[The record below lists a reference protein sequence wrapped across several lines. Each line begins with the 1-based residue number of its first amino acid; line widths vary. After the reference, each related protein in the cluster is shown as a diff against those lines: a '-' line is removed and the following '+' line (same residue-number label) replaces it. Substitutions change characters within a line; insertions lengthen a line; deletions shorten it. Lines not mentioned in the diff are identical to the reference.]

1 MNSLIQKEQFLSC
14 KLASS
19 WAQTGLSCEQRGAG
33 SGGILVGISLSL
45 SQNLCSSAYFLIVLV
60 FQPSGLDSCSVFSAD
75 ESS

>member
-1 MNSLIQKEQFLSC
+1 MSKGELEVEAFLS
-14 KLASS
+14 
-19 WAQTGLSCEQRGAG
+19 GFP
-33 SGGILVGISLSL
+33 